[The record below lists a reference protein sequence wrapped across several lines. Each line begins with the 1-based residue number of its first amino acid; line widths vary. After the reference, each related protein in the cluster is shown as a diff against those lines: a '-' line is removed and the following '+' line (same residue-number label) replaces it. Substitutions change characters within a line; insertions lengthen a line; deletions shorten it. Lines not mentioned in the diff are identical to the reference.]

1 MCLRKSNERGRG
13 ESGRSK
19 KGETG
24 VKHVSHNVNQATHGR
39 SNIQLHVMGWDK
51 QTTNLELRRQLI
63 SIGGL
68 GGGSRPAFHA
78 RACRV

>member
-1 MCLRKSNERGRG
+1 MCLRESNERGRG
-13 ESGRSK
+13 KGGWGK

-51 QTTNLELRRQLI
+51 QTT
-63 SIGGL
+63 
-68 GGGSRPAFHA
+68 A
-78 RACRV
+78 RA